1 MIINAAY
8 DSSVIALDTVGSTS
22 YNPGLYANYT
32 SAVQTAIGFYEA
44 AFTNPV
50 TITLSFGWGEVEGIR
65 IGAGAIGE
73 SISNTNSYSYATVL
87 AAVQQTDTTSSVQDQ
102 AVLSLPALDP
112 TGGGRFKIAIP
123 EAMAL
128 GLFTIGA
135 GSNGYIGLDSGV
147 SFSWNQTAVASGT
160 YDAVGVLEHE
170 ISEDLGRVDDAGQY
184 NDYSLLD
191 MFRYTAANGLS
202 GDAPGAAVGVRDQ
215 PFVAGYSS
223 GYAGAYSYFSYNGT
237 TIALQ
242 YDTPLQVV
250 LGDDIADWTSAIVG
264 DSYGFADSGRA
275 DVVSAT
281 DLAEMNVLGWDLAP
295 PPAAPPTISSTIANQ
310 LVTDRATIA
319 PFARVTIA
327 DANAGQTE
335 TLTVTLSN
343 SFNGTMINL
352 GGGTYNAT
360 TGIYTGTGSAAAVTT
375 AIDGLVFVPTAREVS
390 AGQTVTTGFAI
401 NVTDTAGASATDTQ
415 TSTIATASAGT
426 AEPDILFQNNNGQ
439 LATWQTSG
447 STITANGGIGSD
459 PGPAWFARGSGAFY
473 AGDTSDVVW
482 QNQDGEVFLWQIQ
495 GATVLGGAAVGN
507 PGMSWHIKGTG
518 DFYGDGKTD
527 ILWQNDDGTVA
538 IWDMNGPAIA
548 QGTLVGNPGPS
559 WHIGG
564 TGDFY
569 DDGNTDV
576 LWQNDNGEVAIW
588 DMKGGAIVQGA
599 ILTADPG
606 STWRIK
612 GTGDFYGDG
621 NTDILWQN
629 DNGEVAIWDMK
640 GGTIVQGA
648 ILTADPGPTWHIEA
662 TGKFTNDGKTDIVWQ
677 NDNGSVAIWE
687 MTGATIAS
695 GAILANPGASW
706 NILGSAD
713 SMRFISS
720 AAANETLTA
729 TPTTPDEF
737 VFTGAAVGAHTIAG
751 FNVTQDVIELPGAQ
765 FANFAAVQSAIS
777 ATSGGAVIN
786 LGNATSL
793 LLAGVDAT
801 TLHASNFALA

>member
-1 MIINAAY
+1 
-8 DSSVIALDTVGSTS
+8 
-22 YNPGLYANYT
+22 
-32 SAVQTAIGFYEA
+32 
-44 AFTNPV
+44 
-50 TITLSFGWGEVEGIR
+50 
-65 IGAGAIGE
+65 
-73 SISNTNSYSYATVL
+73 
-87 AAVQQTDTTSSVQDQ
+87 
-102 AVLSLPALDP
+102 
-112 TGGGRFKIAIP
+112 
-123 EAMAL
+123 
-128 GLFTIGA
+128 
-135 GSNGYIGLDSGV
+135 
-147 SFSWNQTAVASGT
+147 
-160 YDAVGVLEHE
+160 
-170 ISEDLGRVDDAGQY
+170 
-184 NDYSLLD
+184 
-191 MFRYTAANGLS
+191 
-202 GDAPGAAVGVRDQ
+202 
-215 PFVAGYSS
+215 
-223 GYAGAYSYFSYNGT
+223 
-237 TIALQ
+237 
-242 YDTPLQVV
+242 
-250 LGDDIADWTSAIVG
+250 
-264 DSYGFADSGRA
+264 
-275 DVVSAT
+275 
-281 DLAEMNVLGWDLAP
+281 
-295 PPAAPPTISSTIANQ
+295 
-310 LVTDRATIA
+310 
-319 PFARVTIA
+319 
-327 DANAGQTE
+327 
-335 TLTVTLSN
+335 
-343 SFNGTMINL
+343 
-352 GGGTYNAT
+352 
-360 TGIYTGTGSAAAVTT
+360 
-375 AIDGLVFVPTAREVS
+375 
-390 AGQTVTTGFAI
+390 
-401 NVTDTAGASATDTQ
+401 
-415 TSTIATASAGT
+415 
-426 AEPDILFQNNNGQ
+426 
-439 LATWQTSG
+439 
-447 STITANGGIGSD
+447 
-459 PGPAWFARGSGAFY
+459 
-473 AGDTSDVVW
+473 
-482 QNQDGEVFLWQIQ
+482 
-495 GATVLGGAAVGN
+495 
-507 PGMSWHIKGTG
+507 
-518 DFYGDGKTD
+518 
-527 ILWQNDDGTVA
+527 
-538 IWDMNGPAIA
+538 MNGPAIA

-801 TLHASNFALA
+801 TLHVSNFALA